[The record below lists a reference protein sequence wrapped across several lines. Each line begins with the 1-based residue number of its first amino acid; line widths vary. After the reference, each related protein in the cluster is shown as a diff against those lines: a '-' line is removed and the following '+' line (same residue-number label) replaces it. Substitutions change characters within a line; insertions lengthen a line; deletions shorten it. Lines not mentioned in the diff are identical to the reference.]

1 MLFSLSEDFITKNS
15 LKVKK
20 NLTAKP
26 KIKVY
31 FIQQSFEFS
40 HFHKKQLQNYL
51 RILIE
56 SYFTREAI
64 IGKELY
70 DFGEDQNA

>member
-40 HFHKKQLQNYL
+40 HFHKKQL
-51 RILIE
+51 
-56 SYFTREAI
+56 
-64 IGKELY
+64 
-70 DFGEDQNA
+70 